1 MAFNK
6 VVISGINTS
15 ELTILKEEEKMRLL
29 REIRDTG
36 SKSARDELIKGN
48 HSLGFGSIFS
58 RSLRT

>member
-29 REIRDTG
+29 RGIRG
-36 SKSARDELIKGN
+36 AKVRAMS
-48 HSLGFGSIFS
+48 
-58 RSLRT
+58 